1 MANIITKFKNAWN
14 AFNERAPAD
23 EYVRPEGMVSSIR
36 PDRVRLRCGNERS
49 IITTVYNR
57 IAVDVAAVNLMHARV
72 DSNNRYKEPMRSYLN
87 ECLTLEAN
95 KDQTARAFVQDI
107 VMSMFDEGCIA
118 VVPVDTDINL
128 RRSNAFDIISMR
140 TAKILEWYPDH
151 VRVRLYN
158 DRTGRREEL
167 TLPKSKVAII
177 ENPFYS
183 IMNEPNSTAQR
194 LIRKLALLDNIDEEI
209 GSGKLNMIIQLPYV
223 VKTEARR
230 QQAENRRADI
240 EKQLTDSKFGIAYTD
255 GTEKIIQIGRPLEN
269 NILEQVKYLQE
280 QLYNQLGLAP
290 SIFNGTADEA
300 TMLNYYNNTLEPI
313 LAAIIGEFKRKF
325 LTKTART
332 QGQSIIYIREPFRL
346 VPVSQLAE
354 IADKFTRN
362 EILSTNEIRPI
373 VGYKPVD
380 DPSADE
386 LRNKNINQN
395 SEGYVPGPSTAEN
408 GDYGYDDGYDDNYY

>member
-14 AFNERAPAD
+14 AFNERAPAE
-23 EYVRPEGMVSSIR
+23 EYIRPQGMVSSIR
-36 PDRVRLRCGNERS
+36 PDRIRLRCGNERS
-49 IITTVYNR
+49 IVTTVYNR
-57 IAVDVAAVNLMHARV
+57 IAVDVAAVNLLHARV
-72 DSNNRYKEPMRSYLN
+72 DSNNRYKEPMKTYLN

-95 KDQTARAFVQDI
+95 KDQASRPFIQDV
-107 VMSMFDEGCIA
+107 VMSMFDEGCVA
-118 VVPVDTDINL
+118 VVPVDTDIDL
-128 RRSNAFDIISMR
+128 RNSNTFDIISMR
-140 TAKILEWYPDH
+140 TGKILEWYPDH

-158 DRTGRREEL
+158 DRTGRKEEL
-167 TLPKSKVAII
+167 VLPKSKVAII

-230 QQAENRRADI
+230 QQAENRRNDI
-240 EKQLTDSKFGIAYTD
+240 ERQLTESKFGIAYTD
-255 GTEKIIQIGRPLEN
+255 GTEKIIQIGRPLDN
-269 NILEQVKYLQE
+269 NILDQVKYLQE
-280 QLYNQLGLAP
+280 QFYNQLGLSP

-346 VPVSQLAE
+346 VPVSQLAD

-380 DPSADE
+380 DPAADE
-386 LRNKNINQN
+386 LRNKNISQS
-395 SEGYVPGPSTAEN
+395 SETVTEN
-408 GDYGYDDGYDDNYY
+408 AVVHDEAY

>member
-1 MANIITKFKNAWN
+1 MSDILTKFKNAWN
-14 AFNERAPAD
+14 AFNERAPS
-23 EYVRPEGMVSSIR
+23 EVYIKPEGMVYSRR
-36 PDRVRLRCGNERS
+36 PDRVRFKCGNERS

-57 IAVDVAAVNLMHARV
+57 IAVDVAAVNIIHARV
-72 DSNNRYKEPMRSYLN
+72 DANNRFKEPMPSSLN

-95 KDQTARAFVQDI
+95 KDQTSRMFIQDI

-118 VVPVDTDINL
+118 VVPVDTNISL
-128 RRSNAFDIISMR
+128 RNNNSFDIISMR
-140 TAKILEWYPDH
+140 TAKILAWYPDH
-151 VRVRLYN
+151 VKVRLYN
-158 DRTGRREEL
+158 DRTGNREEL

-230 QQAENRRADI
+230 QQAENRRNDI
-240 EKQLTDSKFGIAYTD
+240 EKQLTESKFGIAYTD
-255 GTEKIIQIGRPLEN
+255 GTEKIIQVGRPLEN
-269 NILEQVKYLQE
+269 NILEQVKYLKE
-280 QLYNQLGLAP
+280 ELYSQLGLSP
-290 SIFNGTADEA
+290 NIFNGTADEA
-300 TMLNYYNNTLEPI
+300 AMLNYYNNTLEPI
-313 LAAIIGEFKRKF
+313 LAAIIDEFKRKF

-346 VPVSQLAE
+346 VPVAQLAD

-380 DPSADE
+380 DPAADE
-386 LRNKNINQN
+386 LRNKNI
-395 SEGYVPGPSTAEN
+395 SPSRDTVLPPAEVTE
-408 GDYGYDDGYDDNYY
+408 DTEY

>member
-23 EYVRPEGMVSSIR
+23 EYIRPQGMVSTIR

-57 IAVDVAAVNLMHARV
+57 IAVDVAAVNILHARV
-72 DSNNRYKEPMRSYLN
+72 DSNNRYKELMKTSLN

-107 VMSMFDEGCIA
+107 VMSMFDEGCVA

-128 RRSNAFDIISMR
+128 RNNNSFDVLSMR
-140 TAKILEWYPDH
+140 TGKIMEWYPDY

-158 DRTGRREEL
+158 DRSGRKEEL
-167 TLPKSKVAII
+167 LLPKSKVAII

-209 GSGKLNMIIQLPYV
+209 GSGKLNMVIQLPYV

-230 QQAENRRADI
+230 QQAENRRNDI
-240 EKQLTDSKFGIAYTD
+240 EKQLTESKFGIAYTD
-255 GTEKIIQIGRPLEN
+255 GTEKIIQLGKPLDN
-269 NILEQVKYLQE
+269 NILDQVKYLQE
-280 QLYNQLGLAP
+280 QLYNQLGLSP

-313 LAAIIGEFKRKF
+313 LAAIIDEFKRKF

-346 VPVSQLAE
+346 VPVSQLAD

-380 DPSADE
+380 DPAADE
-386 LRNKNINQN
+386 LRNKNIAQ
-395 SEGYVPGPSTAEN
+395 SKEMAKTPAEVT
-408 GDYGYDDGYDDNYY
+408 DEETY

>member
-1 MANIITKFKNAWN
+1 MANIFTKFKNAWN

-23 EYVRPEGMVSSIR
+23 EYIEPQGMVSTIR
-36 PDRVRLRCGNERS
+36 PDRVRFRCGNERS

-57 IAVDVAAVNLMHARV
+57 IAVDVAAVNILHARV
-72 DSNNRYKEPMRSYLN
+72 DSNNRYKEPMLSGLN

-95 KDQTARAFVQDI
+95 KDQSARAFIQDV
-107 VMSMFDEGCIA
+107 VMSMFDEGCVA
-118 VVPVDTDINL
+118 VVPVDTNVDL
-128 RRSNAFDIISMR
+128 RRNNAFDILSLR
-140 TAKILEWYPDH
+140 TARILEWYPDY
-151 VRVRLYN
+151 VKVRLYN
-158 DRTGRREEL
+158 DRTGHSDEL
-167 TLPKSKVAII
+167 ILPKSKVAII

-183 IMNEPNSTAQR
+183 IMNETNSTAQR

-223 VKTEARR
+223 VKTETRR
-230 QQAENRRADI
+230 QQAENRRNDI
-240 EKQLTDSKFGIAYTD
+240 ERQLTESKFGIAYTD

-269 NILEQVKYLQE
+269 NILDQVKYLQE

-290 SIFNGTADEA
+290 AIFNGTADEA

-313 LAAIIGEFKRKF
+313 LAAIIAEFKRKF
-325 LTKTART
+325 LTRTART

-346 VPVSQLAE
+346 VPVSQLAD

-380 DPSADE
+380 DPAADE
-386 LRNKNINQN
+386 LRNKNINQSKGTESDTPVVTN
-395 SEGYVPGPSTAEN
+395 DEEF
-408 GDYGYDDGYDDNYY
+408 

>member
-14 AFNERAPAD
+14 AFNERAPAE
-23 EYVRPEGMVSSIR
+23 EYIRPQGMVSSIR

-57 IAVDVAAVNLMHARV
+57 IAVDVAAVNLLHARV
-72 DSNNRYKEPMRSYLN
+72 DSNNRYKEPMKTYLN

-95 KDQTARAFVQDI
+95 KDQTSRSFIQDV
-107 VMSMFDEGCIA
+107 VMSMFDEGCVA

-128 RRSNAFDIISMR
+128 RNSNTFDIISMR
-140 TAKILEWYPDH
+140 TGKILEWYPDY

-167 TLPKSKVAII
+167 VLPKSKVAII

-230 QQAENRRADI
+230 QQAENRRNDI
-240 EKQLTDSKFGIAYTD
+240 EKQLTESKFGIAYTD
-255 GTEKIIQIGRPLEN
+255 GTEKIIQMGRPLDN
-269 NILEQVKYLQE
+269 NILDQVKYLQE

-313 LAAIIGEFKRKF
+313 LATIIGEFKRKF

-346 VPVSQLAE
+346 VPVSQLAD

-380 DPSADE
+380 DPAADE
-386 LRNKNINQN
+386 LRNKNISQ
-395 SEGYVPGPSTAEN
+395 SKELATKSAVVTTDE
-408 GDYGYDDGYDDNYY
+408 DY

>member
-1 MANIITKFKNAWN
+1 MPTIIQRIQHAWN
-14 AFNERAPAD
+14 AFRSPRDPTYRDYGRSYAT
-23 EYVRPEGMVSSIR
+23 R
-36 PDRVRLRCGNERS
+36 PDRFHFTRGNERS
-49 IITTVYNR
+49 IVTTVFNR
-57 IAVDVAAVNLMHARV
+57 IAVDTAAVTIEHVELDKNG
-72 DSNNRYKEPMRSYLN
+72 RYKNTLSTGLN
-87 ECLTLEAN
+87 TCLTLSAN
-95 KDQTARAFVQDI
+95 EDQTGRSFIQD
-107 VMSMFDEGCIA
+107 VVHSMFDEGCVAI
-118 VVPVDTDINL
+118 VPVVTSSDP
-128 RRSNAFDIISMR
+128 RRSSYDILNMR
-140 TAKILEWYPDH
+140 TGKITQWYPHH
-151 VRVRLYN
+151 VKVRIYN
-158 DRTGRREEL
+158 EDTGL
-167 TLPKSKVAII
+167 QQDVLLPKSVVGIV

>member
-1 MANIITKFKNAWN
+1 MANILTKFKNAWN
-14 AFNERAPAD
+14 AFNERAPA
-23 EYVRPEGMVSSIR
+23 EYHRPQGIVSTIR

-57 IAVDVAAVNLMHARV
+57 IAVDVASVNILHARV
-72 DSNNRYKEPMRSYLN
+72 DSNNRYKEPMNSGLN

-95 KDQTARAFVQDI
+95 KDQTARAFIQDV
-107 VMSMFDEGCIA
+107 VMSMFDEGCVA
-118 VVPVDTDINL
+118 VVPVDTDVNL
-128 RRSNAFDIISMR
+128 RNTNSFDILSMR
-140 TAKILEWYPDH
+140 TARILEWYPDY

-158 DRTGRREEL
+158 DRSGNREEL
-167 TLPKSKVAII
+167 TLPKTKVAII

-209 GSGKLNMIIQLPYV
+209 GSGKLNMIIQLPYI

-230 QQAENRRADI
+230 QQAENRRNDI
-240 EKQLTDSKFGIAYTD
+240 EKQLTESKFGIAYTD
-255 GTEKIIQIGRPLEN
+255 GTEKIIQVGRPLEN
-269 NILEQVKYLQE
+269 NILEQVKYLKE
-280 QLYNQLGLAP
+280 ELYNQLGLAP
-290 SIFNGTADEA
+290 AIFNGTADEA

-313 LAAIIGEFKRKF
+313 LAAIIAEFKRKF

-346 VPVSQLAE
+346 VPVSQLAD

-380 DPSADE
+380 DPAANE
-386 LRNKNINQN
+386 LRNKNINQSKEQITSN
-395 SEGYVPGPSTAEN
+395 PSTADSDEF
-408 GDYGYDDGYDDNYY
+408 

>member
-14 AFNERAPAD
+14 AFNERAPAE
-23 EYVRPEGMVSSIR
+23 EYIRPQGMVSSIR

-57 IAVDVAAVNLMHARV
+57 IAVDVAAVNIIHARV
-72 DSNNRYKEPMRSYLN
+72 DSNNRYKEQMTSYLN

-95 KDQTARAFVQDI
+95 KDQTARAFIQDI
-107 VMSMFDEGCIA
+107 VMSMFDEGCVA
-118 VVPVDTDINL
+118 VVPVDTNINL
-128 RRSNAFDIISMR
+128 RSNNTFDIISMR
-140 TAKILEWYPDH
+140 VGKILEWYPDY

-167 TLPKSKVAII
+167 RLPKSKVAII

-223 VKTEARR
+223 VKTDARR
-230 QQAENRRADI
+230 QQAENRRSDI
-240 EKQLTDSKFGIAYTD
+240 ERQLTESKFGIAYTD

-269 NILEQVKYLQE
+269 NILDQVKYLQE
-280 QLYNQLGLAP
+280 QLYNQLGLSP

-325 LTKTART
+325 LSKTART

-346 VPVSQLAE
+346 VPVAQLAE

-380 DPSADE
+380 DPAADE
-386 LRNKNINQN
+386 LRNKNINQK
-395 SEGYVPGPSTAEN
+395 SENATPVASTAET
-408 GDYGYDDGYDDNYY
+408 DQF

>member
-1 MANIITKFKNAWN
+1 MTNIITKFKNAWN
-14 AFNERAPAD
+14 AFNERAPAE
-23 EYVRPEGMVSSIR
+23 EYVRPQGMVSTIR

-57 IAVDVAAVNLMHARV
+57 IAVDVAAVNIIHARV
-72 DSNNRYKEPMRSYLN
+72 DSNNRYKEQMPSYLN

-95 KDQTARAFVQDI
+95 KDQTARAFIQDI
-107 VMSMFDEGCIA
+107 VMSMFDEGCVA
-118 VVPVDTDINL
+118 VVPVDTNISL
-128 RRSNAFDIISMR
+128 RTNNTFDIISMR
-140 TAKILEWYPDH
+140 VGKILEWYPDY

-167 TLPKSKVAII
+167 RLSKSKVAII

-230 QQAENRRADI
+230 QQAENRRSDI
-240 EKQLTDSKFGIAYTD
+240 EKQLTESKFGIAYTD

-269 NILEQVKYLQE
+269 NILDQVKYLQE
-280 QLYNQLGLAP
+280 QLYNQLGLSP

-325 LTKTART
+325 LSKTART

-346 VPVSQLAE
+346 VPVAQLAE

-380 DPSADE
+380 DPAADE
-386 LRNKNINQN
+386 LRNKNINQQSDN
-395 SEGYVPGPSTAEN
+395 VSSVPSTAET
-408 GDYGYDDGYDDNYY
+408 DQF

>member
-1 MANIITKFKNAWN
+1 MSDILTKFKNAWN
-14 AFNERAPAD
+14 AFNERAPS
-23 EYVRPEGMVSSIR
+23 EVYIKPEGMVYSRR
-36 PDRVRLRCGNERS
+36 PDRVRFRCGNERS

-57 IAVDVAAVNLMHARV
+57 IAVDVAAVNILHARV
-72 DSNNRYKEPMRSYLN
+72 DSNNRFKEPMPSSLN

-95 KDQTARAFVQDI
+95 KDQTSRMFVQDI

-118 VVPVDTDINL
+118 VVPVDTNINL
-128 RRSNAFDIISMR
+128 RANNSFDIISMR
-140 TAKILEWYPDH
+140 TAKILAWYPDH
-151 VRVRLYN
+151 VKVRLYN
-158 DRTGRREEL
+158 DRTGNREEL

-230 QQAENRRADI
+230 QQAENRRNDI
-240 EKQLTDSKFGIAYTD
+240 EKQLTESKFGIAYTD
-255 GTEKIIQIGRPLEN
+255 GTEKIIQVGRPLEN
-269 NILEQVKYLQE
+269 NILEQVKYLKE
-280 QLYNQLGLAP
+280 ELYNQLGLSP
-290 SIFNGTADEA
+290 NIFNGTADEA

-313 LAAIIGEFKRKF
+313 LAAIIDEFKRKF

-346 VPVSQLAE
+346 VPVAQLAD

-380 DPSADE
+380 DPAADE
-386 LRNKNINQN
+386 LRNKNI
-395 SEGYVPGPSTAEN
+395 SPSRDTVLPPAETTE
-408 GDYGYDDGYDDNYY
+408 DTEY

>member
-1 MANIITKFKNAWN
+1 MSDILTKFKNAWN
-14 AFNERAPAD
+14 AFNERAPS
-23 EYVRPEGMVSSIR
+23 EVYIKPEGMVYSRR
-36 PDRVRLRCGNERS
+36 PDRVRFRCGNERS

-57 IAVDVAAVNLMHARV
+57 IAVDVAAVNIMHARV
-72 DSNNRYKEPMRSYLN
+72 DANNRFKEPMPSSLN

-95 KDQTARAFVQDI
+95 KDQTARMFIQDI
-107 VMSMFDEGCIA
+107 VMSMFDEGCVA
-118 VVPVDTDINL
+118 VVPVDTNISL
-128 RRSNAFDIISMR
+128 RDNNSFDIISMR
-140 TAKILEWYPDH
+140 TAKILAWYPDH
-151 VRVRLYN
+151 VKIRLYN
-158 DRTGRREEL
+158 DRTGNREEL

-223 VKTEARR
+223 VKTETKR
-230 QQAENRRADI
+230 QQAENRRNDI
-240 EKQLTDSKFGIAYTD
+240 EKQLTESKFGIAYTD
-255 GTEKIIQIGRPLEN
+255 GTEKIIQVGRPLEN
-269 NILEQVKYLQE
+269 NILEQVKYLKE
-280 QLYNQLGLAP
+280 ELYNQLGLSP
-290 SIFNGTADEA
+290 NIFNGTADEA

-313 LAAIIGEFKRKF
+313 LAAIIDEFKRKF

-346 VPVSQLAE
+346 VPVAQLAD

-380 DPSADE
+380 DPAADE
-386 LRNKNINQN
+386 LRNKNI
-395 SEGYVPGPSTAEN
+395 SPSRETVIPPAEATE
-408 GDYGYDDGYDDNYY
+408 DTEY

>member
-14 AFNERAPAD
+14 AFNERAPAE
-23 EYVRPEGMVSSIR
+23 EYIRPQGMVSTIR
-36 PDRVRLRCGNERS
+36 PDRIRLRCGNERS

-57 IAVDVAAVNLMHARV
+57 IAVDVAAVSILHARV
-72 DSNNRYKEPMRSYLN
+72 DSNNRYKEPIQSYLN

-95 KDQTARAFVQDI
+95 KDQTSRAFVQDI
-107 VMSMFDEGCIA
+107 VMSMFDEGCVA
-118 VVPVDTDINL
+118 VVPVDTNISL
-128 RRSNAFDIISMR
+128 RANNSFDIMSMR
-140 TAKILEWYPDH
+140 VAKILEWYPDH

-183 IMNEPNSTAQR
+183 IMNEHNSTAQR

-230 QQAENRRADI
+230 QQAENRRTDI
-240 EKQLTDSKFGIAYTD
+240 ERQLTESKFGIAYTD

-269 NILEQVKYLQE
+269 NILDQVKYLQE

-313 LAAIIGEFKRKF
+313 LAAIIDEFKRKF
-325 LTKTART
+325 LSKTART

-373 VGYKPVD
+373 VGYKPID
-380 DPSADE
+380 DPTADE
-386 LRNKNINQN
+386 LRNKNISQKAD
-395 SEGYVPGPSTAEN
+395 EVTPAPSTAEI
-408 GDYGYDDGYDDNYY
+408 DQY

>member
-14 AFNERAPAD
+14 AFNERAPAE
-23 EYVRPEGMVSSIR
+23 EYLRPQGMVSTIR

-57 IAVDVAAVNLMHARV
+57 IAVDVASVNILHARV
-72 DSNNRYKEPMRSYLN
+72 DSNNRYKEPMQTCLN

-95 KDQTARAFVQDI
+95 KDQTARAFIQDV
-107 VMSMFDEGCIA
+107 VMSMFDEGCVA
-118 VVPVDTDINL
+118 VVPVDTNISL
-128 RRSNAFDIISMR
+128 RANNTFDIVSMR
-140 TAKILEWYPDH
+140 VAKILEWYPDYI
-151 VRVRLYN
+151 RVRLYN

-183 IMNEPNSTAQR
+183 IMNEHNSTAQR

-230 QQAENRRADI
+230 QQAENRRTDI
-240 EKQLTDSKFGIAYTD
+240 ERQLTESKFGIAYTD

-269 NILEQVKYLQE
+269 NILDQVKYLQE
-280 QLYNQLGLAP
+280 QLYNQLGLSP

-325 LTKTART
+325 LSKTART

-373 VGYKPVD
+373 VGYKPID
-380 DPSADE
+380 DPTADE
-386 LRNKNINQN
+386 LRNKNISQRAD
-395 SEGYVPGPSTAEN
+395 EVAPAPSTAET
-408 GDYGYDDGYDDNYY
+408 DKY

>member
-1 MANIITKFKNAWN
+1 MGNILSKFKNAWN
-14 AFNERAPAD
+14 AFTNKDSENEYFKPD
-23 EYVRPEGMVSSIR
+23 GVISTIR
-36 PDRVRLRCGNERS
+36 PDRVRLRYGNERS

-57 IAVDVAAVNLMHARV
+57 IAVDVAAVNIVHARV
-72 DSNNRYKEPMRSYLN
+72 DSNDRYKETIPSGLN
-87 ECLTLEAN
+87 ECLTLGAN

-118 VVPVDTDINL
+118 VVPVDTNTNL
-128 RRSNAFDIISMR
+128 NKNDSFDILSMR
-140 TAKILEWYPDH
+140 TAKILEWYPDY
-151 VRVRLYN
+151 VKVRLYN
-158 DRTGRREEL
+158 DRTGTRDEL
-167 TLPKSKVAII
+167 MLPKSKVAII
-177 ENPFYS
+177 ENPFYAV
-183 IMNEPNSTAQR
+183 MNEPNSTAHR

-223 VKTEARR
+223 VKTDGKR
-230 QQAENRRADI
+230 QQAENRRNDI
-240 EKQLTDSKFGIAYTD
+240 ERQLTESKYGIAYTD
-255 GTEKIIQIGRPLEN
+255 GTEKIVQIGRPLEN
-269 NILEQVKYLQE
+269 NILDQIKYLKE
-280 QLYNQLGLAP
+280 DLYNQLGLAP

-313 LAAIIGEFKRKF
+313 LSAIIVEFKRKF

-346 VPVSQLAE
+346 VPVNQLAE

-380 DPSADE
+380 NPEADE
-386 LRNKNINQN
+386 LRNKNISRSSNEDSYTY
-395 SEGYVPGPSTAEN
+395 SEE
-408 GDYGYDDGYDDNYY
+408 DL

>member
-1 MANIITKFKNAWN
+1 MANLITKFKNAWN
-14 AFNERAPAD
+14 AFNERAPAE
-23 EYVRPEGMVSSIR
+23 EYIKPQGMVSIMR
-36 PDRVRLRCGNERS
+36 PDRVRFRCGNERS
-49 IITTVYNR
+49 IITTVYNK
-57 IAVDVAAVNLMHARV
+57 IAVDVAAINIVHARV
-72 DSNNRYKEPMRSYLN
+72 DVNNRFKESMRTGLN

-95 KDQTARAFVQDI
+95 KDQTSRAFIQDV

-128 RRSNAFDIISMR
+128 RTNNTFDILSMR
-140 TAKILEWYPDH
+140 TAKILEWYPDY
-151 VRVRLYN
+151 VRLRLYN
-158 DRTGRREEL
+158 DRTGRKEEL
-167 TLPKSKVAII
+167 TLSKSKVAII
-177 ENPFYS
+177 ENPFYA

-194 LIRKLALLDNIDEEI
+194 LIRKLSLLDNIDEEV

-230 QQAENRRADI
+230 QQAENRRSDI
-240 EKQLTDSKFGIAYTD
+240 EKQLTESKFGIAYTD
-255 GTEKIIQIGRPLEN
+255 GTEKIIQVGRPLEN
-269 NILEQVKYLQE
+269 NILEQVKYLKE
-280 QLYNQLGLAP
+280 ELYNQLGLSPA
-290 SIFNGTADEA
+290 IFNGTADEA
-300 TMLNYYNNTLEPI
+300 TMLNYYNSTLEPI
-313 LAAIIGEFKRKF
+313 LAAIIDEFKRKF
-325 LTKTART
+325 LSKTART

-386 LRNKNINQN
+386 LRNKNISQS
-395 SEGYVPGPSTAEN
+395 SEEALPPPMT
-408 GDYGYDDGYDDNYY
+408 YDADNYY

>member
-1 MANIITKFKNAWN
+1 MANIIAKFKNAWN
-14 AFNERAPAD
+14 AFNERAPA
-23 EYVRPEGMVSSIR
+23 EYYIRPQGQVSTYR
-36 PDRVRLRCGNERS
+36 PDRPRFRCGNDRS

-57 IAVDVAAVNLMHARV
+57 IAVDVAAVNIIHARV
-72 DSNNRYKEPMRSYLN
+72 DANNRFKESMNSGLN
-87 ECLTLEAN
+87 DCLTLEAN
-95 KDQTARAFVQDI
+95 KDQTSRAFIQDI

-118 VVPVDTDINL
+118 VVPVDTDINIY
-128 RRSNAFDIISMR
+128 SHNVFDILSMR
-140 TAKILEWYPDH
+140 VAKILEWYPDH
-151 VRVRLYN
+151 VRLRLYN

-167 TLPKSKVAII
+167 ILPKSKVAII

-194 LIRKLALLDNIDEEI
+194 LIRKLALLDNIDEEV

-230 QQAENRRADI
+230 QQAENRRSDI
-240 EKQLTDSKFGIAYTD
+240 ERQLTESKFGIAYTD
-255 GTEKIIQIGRPLEN
+255 GTEKIIQLGRPLDN
-269 NILEQVKYLQE
+269 NILDQVKYLKE
-280 QLYNQLGLAP
+280 ELYNQLGLSP

-300 TMLNYYNNTLEPI
+300 TMLNYYNSTLEPI
-313 LAAIIGEFKRKF
+313 LAAIIDEFKRKF
-325 LTKTART
+325 LSKTART
-332 QGQSIIYIREPFRL
+332 QGQSVIYIREPFRL

-380 DPSADE
+380 DPAANE
-386 LRNKNINQN
+386 LRNKNINQK
-395 SEGYVPGPSTAEN
+395 SENVMPNALVTESEQGLEKEESKWQ
-408 GDYGYDDGYDDNYY
+408 

>member
-14 AFNERAPAD
+14 AFNERAPAE
-23 EYVRPEGMVSSIR
+23 EYFRPQGMVSTIR

-57 IAVDVAAVNLMHARV
+57 IAVDVAAVNIIHARV
-72 DSNNRYKEPMRSYLN
+72 DSNNRYKEPMQTCLN

-95 KDQTARAFVQDI
+95 KDQTARAFIQDV
-107 VMSMFDEGCIA
+107 VMSMFDEGCVA
-118 VVPVDTDINL
+118 VVPVDTNINL
-128 RRSNAFDIISMR
+128 RANNTFDIVSMR
-140 TAKILEWYPDH
+140 VAKILEWYPDYI
-151 VRVRLYN
+151 RVRLYN

-194 LIRKLALLDNIDEEI
+194 LIHKLALLDNIDEEI

-230 QQAENRRADI
+230 QQAENRRTDI
-240 EKQLTDSKFGIAYTD
+240 ERQLTESKFGIAYTD
-255 GTEKIIQIGRPLEN
+255 GTEKVIQIGRPLDN
-269 NILEQVKYLQE
+269 NILDQVKYLQE

-325 LTKTART
+325 LSKTART

-346 VPVSQLAE
+346 VPVSQLAD

-380 DPSADE
+380 DPAADE
-386 LRNKNINQN
+386 LRNKNISQ
-395 SEGYVPGPSTAEN
+395 SKDRESSTPVVTSNEE
-408 GDYGYDDGYDDNYY
+408 Y

>member
-1 MANIITKFKNAWN
+1 MANIMTKFKNAWN

-23 EYVRPEGMVSSIR
+23 DYIRPQGMISTIR

-57 IAVDVAAVNLMHARV
+57 IAVDVAAVNLLHARV
-72 DSNNRYKEPMRSYLN
+72 DSNNRYKEPMKTYLN

-95 KDQTARAFVQDI
+95 KDQTSRAFIQDL
-107 VMSMFDEGCIA
+107 VMSMFDEGCVA

-128 RRSNAFDIISMR
+128 RNNNSFDVISMR
-140 TAKILEWYPDH
+140 TAKILEWYPDY
-151 VRVRLYN
+151 VKVRLYN

-230 QQAENRRADI
+230 QQAENRRNDI
-240 EKQLTDSKFGIAYTD
+240 EKQLTESKFGIAYTD

-269 NILEQVKYLQE
+269 NILDQVKYLQE

-290 SIFNGTADEA
+290 TIFNGTADEA

-313 LAAIIGEFKRKF
+313 LAAIIAEFRRKF

-346 VPVSQLAE
+346 VPVSQLAD

-362 EILSTNEIRPI
+362 AILSTNEIRPI
-373 VGYKPVD
+373 VGYKPVN
-380 DPSADE
+380 DPAADE
-386 LRNKNINQN
+386 LRNKNINQ
-395 SEGYVPGPSTAEN
+395 SK
-408 GDYGYDDGYDDNYY
+408 DNASSIPVVNDEEY